1 MPKIKVYS
9 QPTCSACNEMKEY
22 LKKRGV
28 EFDEIDITTNREAL
42 NEMIK
47 VHKVRVTPL
56 LIMGD
61 RKLVGFDPVAID
73 KLLEEGR
80 K

>member
-73 KLLEEGR
+73 KLLEEGG